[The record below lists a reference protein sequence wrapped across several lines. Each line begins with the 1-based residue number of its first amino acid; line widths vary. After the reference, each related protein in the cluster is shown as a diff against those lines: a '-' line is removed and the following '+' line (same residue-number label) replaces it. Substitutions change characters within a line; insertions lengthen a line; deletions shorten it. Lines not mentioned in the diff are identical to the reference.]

1 MAEGEMSNASLKIEP
16 VLDHVVINTLDR
28 LDEAAE
34 QYRRL
39 GFTLTERGHHSLG
52 SSNNLAIFGT
62 DYLELLG
69 FLPGNE
75 GKRAELWTHPPGLTG
90 LVFKS
95 ADPDLVYAAMRER
108 GVPVAEPMRF
118 ARPVALP
125 GGPLDARFG
134 VVRVTGDEVQ
144 NGRTFFCHHF
154 TPELVWRPEW
164 QGHPNGATGIAE
176 VLIAAR
182 DPAHTAA
189 IYERMFGPGLL
200 AQVAGGVA
208 FRAGPTTVAVLDP
221 ATAAQRTAGAAPA
234 GADGSDRMVALTVKT
249 GSLAAARSAVET
261 GGVPFGARPGGGIVV
276 PHRHA
281 SQVALAFVE

>member
-1 MAEGEMSNASLKIEP
+1 MPDASVKLEP
-16 VLDHVVINTLDR
+16 VLDHVVINTLGR
-28 LDEAAE
+28 LDEAAQ

-39 GFTLTERGHHSLG
+39 GFTLTARGHHSLG

-95 ADPDLVYAAMRER
+95 ADPDQVYAAMRER
-108 GVPVAEPMRF
+108 GVPVAEPMVF
-118 ARPVALP
+118 ARPVELA
-125 GGPLDARFG
+125 GGSRDARFS
-134 VVRVTGDEVQ
+134 VVRVTGDVVQ

-164 QGHPNGATGIAE
+164 QAHPNGVTGIAE
-176 VLIAAR
+176 FLIAAR
-182 DPAHTAA
+182 DPARTAA

-200 AQVAGGVA
+200 ALVSGGVS
-208 FRAGPTTVAVLDP
+208 FRAGAATVSVLDPTTV
-221 ATAAQRTAGAAPA
+221 AQRTAGAAPTS
-234 GADGSDRMVALTVKT
+234 ADGSDRMVALTYKT
-249 GSLAAARSAVET
+249 GSLAAARSALE
-261 GGVPFGARPGGGIVV
+261 GGSIPFGPLPGGGIVV
-276 PHRHA
+276 HHRHA